1 MKPKFPHFQTLNH
14 NSLPV
19 SAEYTAFAREPERE
33 LICRIIERAAVDYL
47 KDCEEAADFFLG
59 EGRAV
64 CDAYFELLDLDADS
78 FIEGLRK
85 LKFSNPGVIHGKI
98 KLQ

>member
-1 MKPKFPHFQTLNH
+1 MKPKFPYFQPLNH
-14 NSLPV
+14 NSLQV
-19 SAEYTAFAREPERE
+19 SAEYTAFKQEPERA
-33 LICRIIERAAVDYL
+33 LVCKIIERAALDYL

-59 EGRAV
+59 ERRAL

-85 LKFSNPGVIHGKI
+85 LKFMNTSTVSKKI
-98 KLQ
+98 TVQ